1 MFVYF
6 EMPKIRISLEP
17 FEQNESKIGHFKINE
32 QIKIGHFKKRACDEN
47 SNKKEREIESVRI
60 LGISK

>member
-6 EMPKIRISLEP
+6 EMPNFRISLEP
-17 FEQNESKIGHFKINE
+17 FEQNESKIWQFKINE
-32 QIKIGHFKKRACDEN
+32 QIKIGHFKKITRDEN
-47 SNKKEREIESVRI
+47 SNKKDRETESIRI

>member
-6 EMPKIRISLEP
+6 EMPDFRISLEA

-32 QIKIGHFKKRACDEN
+32 HMKIGHLKK
-47 SNKKEREIESVRI
+47 ST
-60 LGISK
+60 